1 MNEEAEMKI
10 TPMTNAKGE
19 IDYGHAW
26 RYFQMGFTDEY
37 GNRIPMK
44 DKEWKFLSNGERR
57 ARFEPVDEEEGV
69 PHGGQLRQECV
80 PVLHRD
86 RD

>member
-1 MNEEAEMKI
+1 MKI

-37 GNRIPMK
+37 GNSHEGQGVEVFEQRG
-44 DKEWKFLSNGERR
+44 KEGT
-57 ARFEPVDEEEGV
+57 V
-69 PHGGQLRQECV
+69 
-80 PVLHRD
+80 
-86 RD
+86 

>member
-1 MNEEAEMKI
+1 MKI

-37 GNRIPMK
+37 GNSIPIGNGK
-44 DKEWKFLSNGERR
+44 WEFLSNKERR
-57 ARFEPVDEEEGV
+57 VQFEPVDEKKDCIPAV
-69 PHGGQLRQECV
+69 
-80 PVLHRD
+80 
-86 RD
+86 

>member
-1 MNEEAEMKI
+1 MKI

-37 GNRIPMK
+37 GNSIPME
-44 DKEWKFLSNGERR
+44 DGEWEIVSNEERGWLY
-57 ARFEPVDEEEGV
+57 ESCDEEKDCFLTV
-69 PHGGQLRQECV
+69 
-80 PVLHRD
+80 
-86 RD
+86 

>member
-1 MNEEAEMKI
+1 MKI

-37 GNRIPMK
+37 GNRIPIG
-44 DKEWKFLSNGERR
+44 DGTLDFLSNKERR
-57 ARFEPVDEEEGV
+57 AHWDEQINEKENCFSPV
-69 PHGGQLRQECV
+69 
-80 PVLHRD
+80 
-86 RD
+86 

>member
-1 MNEEAEMKI
+1 MKI

-37 GNRIPMK
+37 GNRIPIG
-44 DKEWKFLSNGERR
+44 DGTLEFLSNKERR
-57 ARFEPVDEEEGV
+57 VQFEPVDEKKDCIPAV
-69 PHGGQLRQECV
+69 
-80 PVLHRD
+80 
-86 RD
+86 

>member
-1 MNEEAEMKI
+1 MKI

-37 GNRIPMK
+37 GNRIPIV
-44 DKEWKFLSNGERR
+44 DGTLEFLSNKERR
-57 ARFEPVDEEEGV
+57 VQFEPVDEKKDCIPAV
-69 PHGGQLRQECV
+69 
-80 PVLHRD
+80 
-86 RD
+86 